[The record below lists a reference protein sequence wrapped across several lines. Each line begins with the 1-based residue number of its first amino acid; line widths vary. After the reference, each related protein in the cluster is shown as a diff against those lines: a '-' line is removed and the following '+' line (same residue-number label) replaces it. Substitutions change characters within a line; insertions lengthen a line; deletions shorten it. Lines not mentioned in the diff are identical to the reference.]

1 MLADC
6 ERIVQESI
14 DGLGGLDIIIN
25 NAVRLSVGLSTNR
38 SGGHSP
44 RKTFLLMKILVAA

>member
-25 NAVRLSVGLSTNR
+25 NAVRPICLSTGTVSISSLCNQTL
-38 SGGHSP
+38 
-44 RKTFLLMKILVAA
+44 KYIT

>member
-25 NAVRLSVGLSTNR
+25 NAVRPTYIRV
-38 SGGHSP
+38 
-44 RKTFLLMKILVAA
+44 LVSISSLCKQTVKYMH